1 MLRRA
6 RMLAVGLCLI
16 AFVAVEAQP
25 QADAPAIPA
34 PCLAQPVAADGTS
47 VSLTLPGV
55 RYECMEVGRGQHLLV
70 GSAGAG
76 AEAVLLVHGLGYYAH
91 RDWRH
96 VIPELSKRYR
106 VIAVDLPGFGGSPAL
121 PQGYSFDA
129 LAAVL
134 AKVLDN
140 HALAR
145 VHVVGHSLGG
155 ALSLHFA
162 HTYPQR
168 TDRLVLVD
176 AAGMLLKSVYVHHVS
191 QITAPQIGIAPV
203 DRLLGIVDDRIN
215 GLKRHIAYRFESTF
229 DFSAWLAAN
238 PTVRIA
244 LLGRFTQTDAALGLI
259 EHDFTRAIR
268 ETTAPT
274 TVIWG
279 RNDDVSPVRVG
290 ELLAGRLPN
299 ATLHVIERTGH
310 VPMSEARQ
318 EFMPLLERA
327 LTEPLSARISAAP
340 SGDARDVVCRNEA
353 NRVYS
358 GRFAHVTLEN
368 CRDVRI
374 VDAQVAKLTVVGS
387 SVTLDNTMIAGS
399 DVGIEAHNS
408 FVTATVLDVQAT
420 GVALSLDDSQF
431 DFAGAT
437 IRAGKAGVRLVTPSR
452 IYFTVSDMAAP
463 DYTGD
468 LHRIWDAPPLRPTQ

>member
-1 MLRRA
+1 
-6 RMLAVGLCLI
+6 MLAIGLCLI
-16 AFVAVEAQP
+16 ALVAANARSQTDARN
-25 QADAPAIPA
+25 QADAGVIPA
-34 PCLAQPVAADGTS
+34 PCHSRQVAQDGTS
-47 VSLTLPGV
+47 TSLALPGV
-55 RYECMEVGRGQHLLV
+55 RYDCVEVSRGQYVVV
-70 GSAGAG
+70 GNAGAG

-91 RDWRH
+91 RDWRY

-129 LAAVL
+129 LAVVL
-134 AKVLDN
+134 AKVLDRQG
-140 HALAR
+140 LDR

-168 TDRLVLVD
+168 TGRLVLVD
-176 AAGMLLKSVYVHHVS
+176 AAGMLLKSVYVHHIS
-191 QITAPQIGIAPV
+191 QITAPQVGIAPV
-203 DRLLGIVDDRIN
+203 DRLLDIVDNRIN
-215 GLKRHIAYRFESTF
+215 GLKRQITYRFESTF

-238 PTVRIA
+238 PAVRSA

-268 ETTAPT
+268 ETAAPT

-299 ATLHVIERTGH
+299 ARLHVIERAGH
-310 VPMSEARQ
+310 VPMNEAREQ
-318 EFMPLLERA
+318 FMPLLERA
-327 LTEPLSARISAAP
+327 LTEPLAASVWPAP
-340 SGDARDVVCRNEA
+340 SGDARDLVCRNEA
-353 NRVYS
+353 DREYS
-358 GRFAHVTLEN
+358 GRFARVTLEN

-374 VDAQVAKLTVVGS
+374 VDAQLTQLTIVNS
-387 SVTLDNTMIAGS
+387 SVTLERATIVGG
-399 DVGIEAHNS
+399 DVAVEAHNS
-408 FVTATVLDVQAT
+408 FVTATVLDVQAA

-431 DFAGAT
+431 DLAGAT
-437 IRAGKAGVRLVTPSR
+437 VRAGKAGVRLVTPSR
-452 IYFTVSDMAAP
+452 IYFTVSSMHAP

-468 LHRIWDAPPLRPTQ
+468 LHRIWDSPPLR